1 MQSSAQADASQQTM
15 KRPTMQSWL
24 CHSDFEPVPRI
35 ERPLTSQLQVRMTTA
50 VATPGVLAR
59 KNNFQISQYCSKMV
73 PRNLELESLRR
84 TLVVIQGTL
93 RPTT

>member
-59 KNNFQISQYCSKMV
+59 KLNRWENH
-73 PRNLELESLRR
+73 R
-84 TLVVIQGTL
+84 TNADFDNSLVVKNFMFQFFNNYFKKS
-93 RPTT
+93 